1 MLSILI
7 PTFNYN
13 VAPLVSELY
22 NQCMRIENL
31 EFEIHV
37 NDDASKQTF
46 ENDLIENLKHCYF
59 HKQKSNQG
67 LSASRNYL
75 ITKANHQWCL
85 FLDDDVW
92 PTSDNFILNYI
103 EKIKQE
109 NQICV
114 IFGGLEY
121 TKEIPK
127 TNELLRWLYG
137 NKHEALSFKQRIQNK
152 PKHFLSSNLLANKS
166 ILEKFAYPKEIKTYG
181 YEDLIFN
188 LKIIENNIAVFQ
200 LDNPV
205 FHEKLDTSE
214 IFLNKSKKALENLK
228 KSIEIDLLPKDATGI
243 SKLFYKINN
252 NVIRKLIALT
262 FRLNQKWMER
272 VLISKNTNL
281 PLFNFYRLGYFFSIN
296 K

>member
-13 VAPLVSELY
+13 TYPLVRELY
-22 NQCMRIENL
+22 DQCMRIENL
-31 EFEIHV
+31 KFEILV
-37 NDDASKQTF
+37 NDDASEQKF
-46 ENDLIENLKHCYF
+46 ENDQIENLSHCYF

-67 LSASRNYL
+67 LSASRNLL
-75 ITKANHQWCL
+75 ISKANYQWCL

-92 PTSDNFILNYI
+92 PTSDRFISKYLD
-103 EKIKQE
+103 KIKQE

-121 TKEIPK
+121 TKTRPNS
-127 TNELLRWLYG
+127 NELLRWLYG
-137 NKHEALSFKQRIQNK
+137 NKHEALSFLNRKQNK
-152 PKHFLSSNLLANKS
+152 PKHFLSSNLMAHKS

-188 LKIIENNIAVFQ
+188 LKIIEDNLPIFQ

-214 IFLNKSKKALENLK
+214 IFLNKSQRALENLS
-228 KSIEIDLLPKDATGI
+228 KSIDLDLLPKDATGI

-252 NVIRKLIALT
+252 NEIRKLIALT
-262 FRLNQKWMER
+262 FRLNKKWMER

-281 PLFNFYRLGYFFSIN
+281 TLFNFYRLGYFFSIN